1 MLDNVDFCIFEV
13 NVFLGSAIKRDMDA
27 HHEM

>member
-1 MLDNVDFCIFEV
+1 MFDNVDFCFFEV
-13 NVFLGSAIKRDMDA
+13 NVCLGLAIKRDMDA